1 MRSNRKNLIRL
12 MRALN
17 KIDDQYCRVQ
27 RSLDVKDSLFVLL
40 YACMDGEP
48 LSQKD
53 ICEEWFIP
61 RSTLN
66 TTVKEQV
73 EAGNI
78 ELIPCGNKQKLV
90 SLTKNGRAFAERM
103 LGPLLDAEERIA
115 RQHVSDELAE
125 QLEEFGAHLESAFD
139 PLAGSGQKGTLTWM
153 QL

>member
-1 MRSNRKNLIRL
+1 MRSNRKRLIRL

-17 KIDDQYCRVQ
+17 KVDAQYCRVQ
-27 RSLDVKDSLFVLL
+27 RSLDIKDSLFVLL
-40 YACMDGEP
+40 YACMDEKP

-53 ICEEWFIP
+53 ICDEWFIP

-90 SLTKNGRAFAERM
+90 KLTESGQIFAERI
-103 LGPLLDAEERIA
+103 LGPLFDAEELIA
-115 RQHVSDELAE
+115 RQHVNDELAG
-125 QLEEFGAHLESAFD
+125 QLEEFGTQLEHTFNSLIDNDKQEA
-139 PLAGSGQKGTLTWM
+139 STWI
-153 QL
+153 QP